1 MKSVTVSRRDP
12 KGIVILHLN
21 FVFMHFIMYV
31 MFFLLSYDLNVLF
44 LFLFFSLR
52 ILCFTCFL
60 YEHES
65 YKNMMRSTEMHLFT
79 HKRYMYTVIV
89 HIYFYEILLYN
100 PDSTVRPTYVHTYI
114 HT

>member
-1 MKSVTVSRRDP
+1 
-12 KGIVILHLN
+12 
-21 FVFMHFIMYV
+21 

-44 LFLFFSLR
+44 RFFFSLR
-52 ILCFTCFL
+52 SLCFTCFP

-79 HKRYMYTVIV
+79 HKRYIHTVVV

-100 PDSTVRPTYVHTYI
+100 PESTVRPTYVCAYI
-114 HT
+114 HTYLEGPN